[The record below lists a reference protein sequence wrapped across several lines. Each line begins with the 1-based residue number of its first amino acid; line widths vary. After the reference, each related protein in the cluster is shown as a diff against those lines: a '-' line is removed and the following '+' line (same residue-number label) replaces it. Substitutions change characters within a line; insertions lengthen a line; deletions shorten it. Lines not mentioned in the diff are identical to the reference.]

1 MRGKIREKHVMRVAK
16 NRGILG
22 HKPWKFVKKA
32 KADGGGLKKEGD
44 RNYTKKRGLEMMN
57 EVLKKETN
65 IKTKKEKKD

>member
-1 MRGKIREKHVMRVAK
+1 MGGKIREKHVMRVAK

-44 RNYTKKRGLEMMN
+44 RNYTKKEDWR
-57 EVLKKETN
+57 
-65 IKTKKEKKD
+65 

>member
-1 MRGKIREKHVMRVAK
+1 MEICEK
-16 NRGILG
+16 GQS
-22 HKPWKFVKKA
+22 WW
-32 KADGGGLKKEGD
+32 GGGLKKEGD

>member
-1 MRGKIREKHVMRVAK
+1 MRVAK

-32 KADGGGLKKEGD
+32 KADGGIKKGGGQKL
-44 RNYTKKRGLEMMN
+44 YQKRGLEMMN

>member
-1 MRGKIREKHVMRVAK
+1 MRVAK

-44 RNYTKKRGLEMMN
+44 RNYTKKEDWR
-57 EVLKKETN
+57 
-65 IKTKKEKKD
+65 